1 VPKEG
6 EGKSLTTSRLEKA
19 GVAAHTQQ
27 PGAGK
32 PVKVAVGGKLHRR
45 GGKTHFPNEMKINT
59 QARESGCS
67 VTCPSVLGKGK
78 ACSSGSHTG
87 EL

>member
-1 VPKEG
+1 VPKKGGG
-6 EGKSLTTSRLEKA
+6 ESLTTSRPEKA

-32 PVKVAVGGKLHRR
+32 LVKVGVGGKLHRR
-45 GGKTHFPNEMKINT
+45 GEKTHFP
-59 QARESGCS
+59 C
-67 VTCPSVLGKGK
+67 
-78 ACSSGSHTG
+78 

>member
-1 VPKEG
+1 VGHAKHQRGREQI
-6 EGKSLTTSRLEKA
+6 SLTTSWLEKA

-32 PVKVAVGGKLHRR
+32 LVKVVVGKLHRR
-45 GGKTHFPNEMKINT
+45 GVKTHFP
-59 QARESGCS
+59 C
-67 VTCPSVLGKGK
+67 
-78 ACSSGSHTG
+78 